1 MGLGD
6 LFKALSKHIQQ
17 DDSEHDSDSLKH
29 HASNSPRIEL
39 TAPAG
44 YYLSYQYDDVK
55 FYPPQE
61 LISKVNKKVLSPG
74 AEITLVQETRNKQDN
89 RAVALYISMYKI
101 GYMLRGTL
109 QDMANDYIENGW
121 PIKVILSDLRFVSGE
136 YRGHINIFFYRKS
149 ANPKLLGSSDIDIK
163 SIQPTNPE
171 AIPDTPLTGKNIV
184 FSGLF
189 SLPLDQMMQKAVDA
203 GAVLKSRVTKNVN
216 YLVVGEQKEEFL
228 NEKGLSSKEST
239 AMKLMKQG
247 EVDIKIIGEEAFL
260 KLIHKES
267 EK

>member
-17 DDSEHDSDSLKH
+17 DSLEYNNDSAKH
-29 HASNSPRIEL
+29 YKGNSQGVEL
-39 TAPAG
+39 STPAG
-44 YYLSYQYDDVK
+44 HYLSYQYDDVK

-61 LISKVNKKVLSPG
+61 LISKVNKKILCPG
-74 AEITLVQETRNKQDN
+74 AEITLDQEPRNKQDN
-89 RAVALYISMYKI
+89 RAVALYISRYKI

-149 ANPKLLGSSDIDIK
+149 TKPKLKGYSDIDIK

-171 AIPDTPLTGKNIV
+171 AIPNTPLTGKNIV
-184 FSGLF
+184 FSGIF

-228 NEKGLSSKEST
+228 DEKGLSSKEAT

-247 EVDIKIIGEEAFL
+247 EADIKIINEDTFL
-260 KLIHKES
+260 ELIHKEAV
-267 EK
+267 K